1 MRRRT
6 RGHLFLAER
15 GGHAGEGIV
24 LGIWLAAHRG
34 SNPSFSKCLAIAPD
48 LHRFQFYRE
57 VVVGRSL
64 DLDHPGTETVT
75 EVDQGAQL
83 GPNARVK
90 GLGCCVVLFASCLAS
105 CRGCVEDRPTVVDAA
120 LLAPAAFAPEAAAP
134 TVDAAPPGL
143 LDEATVLPVVGDAG
157 ASSCRLSYGPAEQPF
172 RGPAALSVV
181 GNELRLITN
190 DSGKPR
196 IYPVPIPATAAPVM
210 PPRPLSFVGM
220 RWPACEIAGAF
231 VYCQGPGGMIVRSQ
245 AAGGE
250 PKQIAKSRPGTRIA
264 AAPVGAD
271 HAAVAYLDL
280 RRTTEGD
287 MLQAFV
293 VLDVGEPMRLSDDGA
308 GATTV
313 SFLPRGD
320 EPVALYLDVR
330 TAMVPV
336 HARPVRRTPDGA
348 LALGTDAV
356 VFVGGA
362 PERGIDFTTA
372 LAGDRAY
379 AFVPMP
385 RDTLEFGMATVP
397 IESPPKD
404 DVPARWSLYPN
415 GIDPAPITA
424 APSRDGKGA
433 WIARVR
439 PRQKEPGSPRIIE
452 LGRVDVAGLFASYG
466 EIALAKAVTDIALV
480 EDAGGGVWVTYGDTT
495 VTWLERRICST
506 VSANKNG
513 VFPRPAR

>member
-1 MRRRT
+1 M
-6 RGHLFLAER
+6 
-15 GGHAGEGIV
+15 
-24 LGIWLAAHRG
+24 
-34 SNPSFSKCLAIAPD
+34 
-48 LHRFQFYRE
+48 
-57 VVVGRSL
+57 
-64 DLDHPGTETVT
+64 
-75 EVDQGAQL
+75 
-83 GPNARVK
+83 K
-90 GLGCCVVLFASCLAS
+90 GLAFSAALFASCLAS
-105 CRGCVEDRPTVVDAA
+105 CKGCQESPPTANDAA
-120 LLAPAAFAPEAAAP
+120 LPAPSATASEAAAP
-134 TVDAAPPGL
+134 VVDAAPPVAV
-143 LDEATVLPVVGDAG
+143 DAAATATETALEDAG
-157 ASSCRLSYGPAEQPF
+157 ASRCRLSYGPSEQPF
-172 RGPAALSVV
+172 RGPAALTVV
-181 GNELRLITN
+181 GNELRLIAN

-196 IYPVPIPATAAPVM
+196 LYPVPIPVGTALVA

-220 RWPACEIAGAF
+220 RWPACEVAGSF

-245 AAGGE
+245 AGGETKGGE
-250 PKQIAKSRPGTRIA
+250 PKQIVKSRPGTRIA

-293 VLDVGEPMRLSDDGA
+293 VLDEGEPQRISDDGA

-348 LALGTDAV
+348 LSLGADAV

-362 PERGIDFTTA
+362 PERGIDFTAA

-385 RDTLEFGMATVP
+385 RDTLEFGMATLP

-404 DVPARWSLYPN
+404 DVPAVWSLYPN

-424 APSRDGKGA
+424 TPARDGKGA

-452 LGRVDVAGLFASYG
+452 LGRVDIAGIFTSYG
-466 EIALAKAVTDIALV
+466 EIAPAKAVTDIAMI
-480 EDAGGGVWVTYGDTT
+480 EDPGGGVWVTYGDTT
-495 VTWLERRICST
+495 VTWLERRVCST
-506 VSANKNG
+506 PSPNKSG
-513 VFPRPAR
+513 VFPGTAR